1 MICGCAAHR
10 GGLPEPE
17 HLTADAQ
24 TLNQVLVPFGV
35 TAFQVFQK
43 ATPARNHRQQ
53 STAGMMILAVRLEM
67 ILKLLDALAENR
79 YLDFRRADVCLVNA
93 ILRYYL
99 LLRIGRQ
106 SHARIDTPRLS
117 LIVFV
122 LLQNSTRDLVVHH
135 LIICTADANPL
146 RPESTGDR

>member
-1 MICGCAAHR
+1 VSELNGAPPTR
-10 GGLPEPE
+10 GGLPEPGP
-17 HLTADAQ
+17 LTANAQ

-43 ATPARNHRQQ
+43 ATPACDHRQQ
-53 STAGMMILAVRLEM
+53 STAGMMVLAVRLEM
-67 ILKLLDALAENR
+67 ILELLDALAENR
-79 YLDFRRADVCLVNA
+79 YLDFRRTDVCFMNA

-99 LLRIGRQ
+99 LFRIGRQ

-122 LLQNSTRDLVVHH
+122 LLQNSTTRLLLVTFC
-135 LIICTADANPL
+135 LM
-146 RPESTGDR
+146 R